1 MKKFQDMPGEAD
13 DRFNTLLS
21 QKPKPTDSWP
31 QQIKMSGLP
40 FMLQGW
46 NNVYYKTGELSD
58 GCPVYR
64 LDSYN
69 LYYFISIIGVRIMR
83 LDGVWVIWRNGDIG
97 PIDIKKYGSSPQGDP
112 FGHWSN
118 GGSVKPV

>member
-1 MKKFQDMPGEAD
+1 MPGDAD
-13 DRFNTLLS
+13 DRMHRLLS
-21 QKPKPTDSWP
+21 QKPKPIDPWP
-31 QQIKMSGLP
+31 QQIRMRGLP

-69 LYYFISIIGVRIMR
+69 LYYLVAIISVRIMR
-83 LDGVWVIWRNGDIG
+83 LNGVWVIHRDGDFG
-97 PIDIKKYGSSPQGDP
+97 PLDIKKYGAGPQGDP
-112 FGHWSN
+112 FGEWSN
-118 GGSVKPV
+118 GGKVKPV